1 MLAAIGASSSSS
13 RLATQRLVQRTATR
27 ALSDSYKPTLQNRR
41 SGEWGIGGRGSEAG
55 LKVAVF
61 GASGFLGSYVC
72 AELGMLWG

>member
-1 MLAAIGASSSSS
+1 MLAAIGNASSS
-13 RLATQRLVQRTATR
+13 RLAAQRLVQRTATR
-27 ALSDSYKPTLQNRR
+27 ACLSDSTYKPTLQNRR

-72 AELGMLWG
+72 AELGTFG